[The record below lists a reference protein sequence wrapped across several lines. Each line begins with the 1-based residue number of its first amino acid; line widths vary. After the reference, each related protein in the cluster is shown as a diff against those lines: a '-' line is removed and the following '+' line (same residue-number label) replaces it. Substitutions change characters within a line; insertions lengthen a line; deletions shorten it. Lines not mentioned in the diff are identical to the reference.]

1 MRSFLPRTRREAAAA
16 LGLALLTMVGVPA
29 LYGLVTP
36 ASEPIAIAGSD
47 VSWDLDHRALVVRSG
62 ERTYTTSCPSVL
74 IARWLEVRDGPP
86 VYIEAEVLEGPL
98 GGRGILPPR
107 RETSLEG
114 PRVIGPS
121 TLRLQLPEWLT
132 ADKVLAVVVRISVPT
147 NKPCANGYAGS
158 YDLYRLAVP

>member
-1 MRSFLPRTRREAAAA
+1 MRSFLPRSQKEALAA
-16 LGLALLTMVGVPA
+16 LALALALLLGVPA

-47 VSWDLDHRALVVRSG
+47 VSWDPDRRALIVRSG
-62 ERTYTTSCPSVL
+62 ERTYTTSCPSAL

-86 VYIEAEVLEGPL
+86 VYVEAEVIEGPL

-107 RETSLEG
+107 RETAIEG
-114 PRVIGPS
+114 PRTIGPS
-121 TLRLQLPEWLT
+121 TLRLGLPDWLT
-132 ADKVLAVVVRISVPT
+132 ADQVLAVVVRLSVPT
-147 NKPCANGYAGS
+147 NKPCVNGYSGS